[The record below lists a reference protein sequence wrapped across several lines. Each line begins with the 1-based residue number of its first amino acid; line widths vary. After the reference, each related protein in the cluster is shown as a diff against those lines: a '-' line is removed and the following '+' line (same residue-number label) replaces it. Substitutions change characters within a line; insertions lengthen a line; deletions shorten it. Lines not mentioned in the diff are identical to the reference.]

1 VSGFD
6 VLERYIVETL
16 DEATRVRYKLLNPL
30 GVAGQV
36 AAQYAAQAA
45 ERAALLEED
54 RRTEDTI
61 ERQLAVFRADLE
73 RDFQVRLR
81 SIDAIIAQLNER
93 ATRFFVETM
102 RLGRLPDLL
111 NSSRIKTAFERDV
124 VADSAIQIDA
134 AVRDLIEW
142 VVDAELRLWQDVS
155 DYLSRRRQ
163 GGHEEGMLGSVSI
176 SSFSQDRRAVVE
188 QVLHASQGVVA
199 RYDRAAEGTA
209 LADAMR
215 EAVAQAGLATVG
227 GVGLGALV
235 VALIGTAAA
244 DVTGVVLASLGLYIL
259 PARRR
264 RVQERFQRESTD
276 LRQRLIV
283 ALTDQFIRQVAAAL
297 EGVQVALGPYVRF
310 VRAEHGRVTAFIDAL
325 RALQDELRVLRHDI
339 ETA

>member
-1 VSGFD
+1 

-244 DVTGVVLASLGLYIL
+244 DVTGILAGVVLASLGLYIL